1 MFRSGA
7 KYAGAALLLAGSA
20 ALLFSCER
28 KEVRDDAARAEA
40 VRTEYSENLTIVK
53 SENGRKM
60 YHFTTPLLEG
70 YTEARDPYREFR
82 KGVRIVTYK
91 NDSLA
96 SEDARLRANYA
107 IFYSERNLWEVK
119 GNVLFEAAEAREI
132 YTEQLFWNAKT
143 KRIYSNVDT
152 KIVQNGGRDVFY
164 GEGLESDDALRDWRF
179 RKMTGRMEVHTQ
191 PAADSLATP
200 AAGAGAPVRSAA
212 AESRRG
218 AGDGTEPASVFPRS
232 SASGKRIGD
241 PEYAPRGKS
250 APARRTQPGLLSPA
264 PEKGPRTDDG
274 GTENSQR

>member
-1 MFRSGA
+1 M
-7 KYAGAALLLAGSA
+7 
-20 ALLFSCER
+20 
-28 KEVRDDAARAEA
+28 
-40 VRTEYSENLTIVK
+40 
-53 SENGRKM
+53 
-60 YHFTTPLLEG
+60 
-70 YTEARDPYREFR
+70 
-82 KGVRIVTYK
+82 RIVTYK

-119 GNVLFEAAEAREI
+119 GNVVVETGDDREL

>member
-119 GNVLFEAAEAREI
+119 GNVVVETGDDREL

-179 RKMTGRMEVHTQ
+179 PCDAGRSGRRTGALRCCGVTARCGRRNGAGVRVSPLLRFGQEDRRSGVCTPRQ
-191 PAADSLATP
+191 GRSLAP
-200 AAGAGAPVRSAA
+200 DAARHV
-212 AESRRG
+212 
-218 AGDGTEPASVFPRS
+218 
-232 SASGKRIGD
+232 
-241 PEYAPRGKS
+241 
-250 APARRTQPGLLSPA
+250 ARRSRERPPH
-264 PEKGPRTDDG
+264 R
-274 GTENSQR
+274 